1 MRELERM
8 ACEYGG
14 FAVSTAVNGRQALEA
29 LERADGAGQ
38 PSVILLDLMMPGM
51 DGLTF
56 LAERHRRG
64 LHEHIPVICVS
75 AAGPEFLAR
84 AMDLG
89 AVECL
94 NKPVD
99 FDDLCA
105 RLADYHS
112 H

>member
-14 FAVSTAVNGRQALEA
+14 FAVATAMNGRQALDA
-29 LERADGAGQ
+29 LERADGQWQ

-56 LAERHRRG
+56 LAERHRRQ

-75 AAGPEFLAR
+75 AAGPELLAK
-84 AMDLG
+84 AMGLG

-94 NKPVD
+94 SKPLD

-105 RLADYHS
+105 RLADYRAG
-112 H
+112 